1 MSKKI
6 YFSALVLT
14 CFIWLTSALNA
25 QVVITQWTF
34 EGDVITPSTGSGT
47 ASLIGGTT
55 ATFATGNGGGRGWNT
70 ATYPAQS
77 TGSATAG
84 TEFLASTAGYNNIIV
99 SWDHR
104 ASGTASRWSQL
115 QYTTNG
121 TNWNV
126 FDDNDGGLSPHDA
139 FYPFTFNLSS
149 IPAANDNPN
158 FGIRIVSIFSPLA
171 FNQNATLS
179 YGANE
184 AYMRANSDAKYP
196 PDAGL
201 GTGNY
206 SQAGTWRFDN
216 VTISGTEILGSTP
229 VKLVVLSVNG
239 GNPPSVNTPF
249 EVVVQ
254 AQDADNLPAGVT
266 QNTQV
271 TLTKATGTGTL
282 SGTLVGTLNT
292 GQHTITFSNVLYNVA
307 QSGVSITAS
316 ATSGMTL
323 TPGTSAP
330 FTVLAVA
337 TQLVFMEFPAYGQ
350 INAPIAT
357 FEVQALR
364 PDFTVDENYTGSITL
379 SKASGPGTVGGT
391 LSKNAVAGVAT
402 FNDITFDTQ
411 GSYILNANSGSL
423 PQASSNIINI
433 LGEAT
438 IAEVILPQYIMAN
451 EPASHRIPFAFRVA
465 ISNLIPNATYKYI
478 NQVIVSDDGPTTN
491 GAGNMI
497 IATATGD
504 FIRTTNPDFAVEGAF
519 GLFTTDGAGSYT
531 GWFIIEPTG
540 NARFTAGN
548 QVFMRIRL
556 NNGAGGN
563 SVQNRVT
570 TTSPISVIALGE
582 DNVSTLG
589 TGVVGKAFGSPK
601 NFAFLY
607 DNVAGTGRPLS
618 GTFIEND
625 GTTGGTNYAPFYQT
639 HVDALDGSFGT
650 LVPNQLPNGIRRV
663 EVRDRAS
670 GAINANNTLNSTDGL
685 WPYGMNTVNP
695 LGGAEALLLTS
706 QPDFSASATQ
716 VVPGGSVTFTAD
728 TPYAPETYFW
738 EFLGGDPGTSTSAN
752 PTVAYY
758 NEGEWDVT
766 LTLTNAF
773 GEEVIIKTEYIIVSD
788 IPIADFTGTPLI
800 INPGGEVLFTDL
812 SQGVI
817 ETWTWTFEG
826 GTPATFDGQNPPAIV
841 YSEPGTFDVSL
852 TVSNSEGSDSKTMV
866 DYVQVGLA
874 PEADFDA
881 TFEIVE
887 FSAVYTFS
895 DLSGNNPATWAWTFE
910 NGNPATSNAQN
921 PVITYFEN
929 GEFDVSLTV
938 SNIFGVD
945 TETKVGFVNITLIGL
960 GENTFTHVMTVAP
973 NPAMSSCTITAEPG
987 TEIRVYNSHG
997 SLVFSTLM
1005 DGNSQTLNTQGFA
1018 PGMYVIEGQVKG
1030 GDKTVRT
1037 KLIIQ

>member
-1 MSKKI
+1 MIKKI
-6 YFSALVLT
+6 YFSVFLLA
-14 CFIWLTSALNA
+14 CFFWLSSAIHA

-47 ASLIGGTT
+47 ASLLGGTT

-70 ATYPAQS
+70 TTYPVQS
-77 TGSATAG
+77 TNSGTAG
-84 TEFLASTAGYNNIIV
+84 TQFLASTSGYSNIIV

-121 TNWNV
+121 TTWNV
-126 FDDNDGGLSPHDA
+126 LDDNDGGLSPHDT
-139 FYPFTFNLSS
+139 FYPFSFDLSS

-158 FGIRIVSIFSPLA
+158 FGVRIVSIFSPLA

-184 AYMRANSDAKYP
+184 AYMRANTDAKYP
-196 PDAGL
+196 PEDGV

-206 SQAGTWRFDN
+206 AVAGTWRFDN
-216 VTISGTEILGSTP
+216 VTISGTEITGATP
-229 VKLVVLSVNG
+229 VKLVVTSVNG

-254 AQDADNLPAGVT
+254 AQDADNLPAAVT

-282 SGTLVGTLNT
+282 SGTLVGTINT
-292 GQHTITFSNVLYNVA
+292 GQHTITFNNVLYNVA

-337 TQLVFMEFPAYGQ
+337 TQLVFDQFPAYGQ

-357 FEVQALR
+357 FEVHALR
-364 PDFTVDENYTGSITL
+364 PDFTIDENFTGSITL

-391 LSKNAVAGVAT
+391 LVKNAVAGVAV

-411 GSYILNANSGSL
+411 GSYALNANSGSL
-423 PQASSNIINI
+423 PQASSTIITV

-438 IAEVILPQYIMAN
+438 LAEVILPQYIMAN
-451 EPASHRIPFAFRVA
+451 EPASHRIPYAFRVT
-465 ISNLIPNATYKYI
+465 ISGLIPNATYKYI
-478 NQVIVSDDGPTTN
+478 NQVVLSDDSPTTN

-497 IATATGD
+497 IATTTGD
-504 FIRTTNPDFAVEGAF
+504 FIRTTNPDFAVEGTH
-519 GLFTTDGAGSYT
+519 GLFTTNGSGSYT
-531 GWFIIEPTG
+531 GWFVTEPTG
-540 NARFTAGN
+540 NAKFTAGN
-548 QVFMRIRL
+548 EVYMRIRL

-563 SVQNRVT
+563 TVQNRVT
-570 TTSPISVIALGE
+570 TTSPIDVIALGE

-589 TGVVGKAFGSPK
+589 TGVVGKAFGNPK
-601 NFAFLY
+601 DFAFMY
-607 DNVAGTGRPLS
+607 DNTAGSGRPLS

-625 GTTGGTNYAPFYQT
+625 GTSGGTNYAPFYQT
-639 HVDALDGSFGT
+639 HVDALDRSFGS
-650 LVPNQLPNGIRRV
+650 LVPNQLPSGIRRV

-670 GAINANNTLNSTDGL
+670 GSVNTSETISSADGL

-695 LGGAEALLLTS
+695 LGGATAMLLTA

-716 VVPGGSVTFTAD
+716 IVPGGSVTFTAD
-728 TPYAPETYFW
+728 TPYAPDTYFW

-758 NEGEWDVT
+758 NEGEWDVI

-773 GEEVIIKTEYIIVSD
+773 GEETIVKAGYILVSD
-788 IPIADFTGTPLI
+788 APIANFSGEPLI
-800 INPGGEVLFTDL
+800 INPGGEVQFTDL

-826 GTPATFDGQNPPAIV
+826 GTPATFNGQNPPAIV
-841 YSEPGTFDVSL
+841 YSEPGTYDVTL
-852 TVSNSEGSDSKTMV
+852 TVSNSEGSDTKDMT
-866 DYVQVGLA
+866 DYIHVGLA

-881 TFEIVE
+881 TFEIVD

-895 DLSGNNPATWAWTFE
+895 DLSENNPATWAWTFE
-910 NGNPATSNAQN
+910 NGNPASSAAQN

-938 SNIFGVD
+938 TNIFGED
-945 TETKVGFVNITLIGL
+945 TEIKVGFVNITLIGL
-960 GENTFTHVMTVAP
+960 GETNFTHVLTVAP
-973 NPAMSSCTITAEPG
+973 NPAGASFTLTAASGTTIR
-987 TEIRVYNSHG
+987 ILNSHG
-997 SLVFSTLM
+997 SLIYSTVM
-1005 DGNSQTLNTQGFA
+1005 DNQQLTVNTQSFA
-1018 PGMYVIEGQVKG
+1018 PGMYVIEGQLKDSSKV
-1030 GDKTVRT
+1030 VRT
-1037 KLIIQ
+1037 KLVVR

>member
-1 MSKKI
+1 MNMKI
-6 YFSALVLT
+6 YFSVLIMA
-14 CFIWLTSALNA
+14 CFVWFSSVGYA

-70 ATYPAQS
+70 TTYPAQS
-77 TGSATAG
+77 TNSGTAG
-84 TEFLASTAGYNNIIV
+84 TQYLASTAGYSNIIV

-104 ASGTASRWSQL
+104 SSSTGSRWAQL
-115 QYTTNG
+115 QYTTDG

-126 FDDNDGGLSPHDA
+126 MDNNDGGLSPDS
-139 FYPFTFNLSS
+139 FYYPFSFDLST

-184 AYMRANSDAKYP
+184 AYMRASADAKYP
-196 PDAGL
+196 PDAGV

-206 SQAGTWRFDN
+206 GTSGTWRFDN
-216 VTISGTEILGSTP
+216 VTISGTEITGSTP
-229 VKLVVLSVNG
+229 VKLVVLSVND

-254 AQDADNLPAGVT
+254 AQDANDLPAAVT

-292 GQHTITFSNVLYNVA
+292 GQHTITFNNVLYNVA
-307 QSGVSITAS
+307 ESGVSITAS

-337 TQLVFMEFPAYGQ
+337 TQLVFDGFPDYGQ

-357 FEVQALR
+357 FEVHALR
-364 PDFTVDENYTGSITL
+364 PDLTIDENYTGTITL
-379 SKASGPGTVGGT
+379 SKGSGPGTVGGT
-391 LSKNAVAGVAT
+391 LAKDAVAGVAV

-411 GSYILNANSGSL
+411 GSYVLNANSGSL
-423 PQASSNIINI
+423 PQASSSSITI

-438 IAEVILPQYIMAN
+438 MTEVILPQYIMAN
-451 EPASHRIPFAFRVA
+451 EPASHRIPYAYRA
-465 ISNLIPNATYKYI
+465 TISGLIPNATYKYI
-478 NQVIVSDDGPTTN
+478 NQVVISDDSPTTN

-497 IATATGD
+497 IATTTGD
-504 FIRTTNPDFAVEGAF
+504 FIRTTSPDFAQEGAH
-519 GLFTTDGAGSYT
+519 GVLTSDASGNYT
-531 GWFIIEPTG
+531 GWFITEPTG

-548 QVFMRIRL
+548 EIYMRIRL

-563 SVQNRVT
+563 TVQNRVT
-570 TTSPISVIALGE
+570 TTNPIDVIALGE

-589 TGVVGKAFGSPK
+589 TGVVGKAFGSAK
-601 NFAFLY
+601 DFAFLY
-607 DNVAGTGRPLS
+607 DNTAGTGRPLS

-625 GTTGGTNYAPFYQT
+625 GTSGGNNYAPFYQT
-639 HVDALDGSFGT
+639 HVDTQDGSFGS

-670 GAINANNTLNSTDGL
+670 GTVNTDETLTSADGM

-695 LGGAEALLLTS
+695 LGGANALLVTE
-706 QPDFSASATQ
+706 QPDFEANVTQ
-716 VVPGGSVTFTAD
+716 IVPGGSVTFTAS

-738 EFLGGDPGTSTSAN
+738 EFLGGDPGTSTEAN

-758 NEGEWDVT
+758 NEGEWDVI

-773 GEEVIIKTEYIIVSD
+773 GEEVIVKTEYILVSD
-788 IPIADFTGTPLI
+788 VPIADFSGEPLI

-812 SQGVI
+812 SQGI
-817 ETWTWTFEG
+817 IDTWTWTFEG
-826 GTPATFDGQNPPAIV
+826 GIPNTFDGQNPPVIKYFDA
-841 YSEPGTFDVSL
+841 GTYDVSL
-852 TVSNSEGSDSKTMV
+852 TVSNSEGSDTKTIE
-866 DYVQVGLA
+866 DYVQVGFA

-881 TFEIVE
+881 TFEIVD

-895 DLSGNNPATWAWTFE
+895 DLSLNNPATWAWTFE
-910 NGNPATSNAQN
+910 NGNPATSNVQN

-938 SNIFGVD
+938 TNIFGED

-960 GENTFTHVMTVAP
+960 GENSFTHVMTVAP
-973 NPAMSSCTITAEPG
+973 NPAVGSCTITAAPG
-987 TEIRVYNSHG
+987 TEIRMYNSHG
-997 SLVFSTLM
+997 SLVFNILM
-1005 DGNSQTLNTQGFA
+1005 NSQNLTLDTQRFA
-1018 PGMYVIEGQVKG
+1018 PGLYVIEGQVKDS
-1030 GDKTVRT
+1030 DKTVRT
-1037 KLIIQ
+1037 KLLVR